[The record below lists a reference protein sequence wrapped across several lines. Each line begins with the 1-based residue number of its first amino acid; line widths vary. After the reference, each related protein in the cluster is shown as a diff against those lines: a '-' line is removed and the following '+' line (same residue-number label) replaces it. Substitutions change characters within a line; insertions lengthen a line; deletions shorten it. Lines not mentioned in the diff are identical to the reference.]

1 MERNVGLTDAGI
13 RIIAGIVIAIL
24 GIYLRSWL
32 GLIAIIPIVTGLI
45 GYCPLYKLLGLNSFR
60 KKFNR

>member
-1 MERNVGLTDAGI
+1 MERNVGLPDAGI

-24 GIYLRSWL
+24 GIYFRSWL

-45 GYCPLYKLLGLNSFR
+45 GYCPLYKLLGLNSCR
-60 KKFNR
+60 KKV